1 MERYLVRCVFCTK
14 YRVFDRVYIWW
25 VFALLFARRCKK
37 LPNQLDSNIS
47 RNIGD
52 DAICRFQNNSRLTFY
67 RKKCSFKKYQRY
79 YQGESYVMSL
89 EILTGSTAAK
99 HLLSVLYAVK
109 YSYLKYSCMH
119 SRFLPII
126 FAHIFNISNIS
137 IQVSA
142 QIVNTY
148 LILSTLSTYDKIED
162 TIENLENN

>member
-1 MERYLVRCVFCTK
+1 
-14 YRVFDRVYIWW
+14 
-25 VFALLFARRCKK
+25 
-37 LPNQLDSNIS
+37 
-47 RNIGD
+47 
-52 DAICRFQNNSRLTFY
+52 
-67 RKKCSFKKYQRY
+67 
-79 YQGESYVMSL
+79 MSL
-89 EILTGSTAAK
+89 EILTHSKAAK

-109 YSYLKYSCMH
+109 YSYLKYSCKQ

-126 FAHIFNISNIS
+126 FARIFNISNIS